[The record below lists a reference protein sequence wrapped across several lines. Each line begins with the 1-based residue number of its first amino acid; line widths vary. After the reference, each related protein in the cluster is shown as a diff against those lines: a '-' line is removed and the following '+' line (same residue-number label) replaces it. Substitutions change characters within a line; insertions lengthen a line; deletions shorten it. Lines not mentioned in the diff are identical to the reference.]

1 MVDILRPEKTCS
13 SFNSYHIMKRLILL
27 FFILLNASL
36 LFAQKRDSTIAK
48 PGKARNVD
56 GAMMNPSTDILS
68 NISSAPEFSK
78 FVSSI
83 KATGLA
89 DTFSTVQ
96 ITVFAPINKAFDI
109 LPAGKLDTLLLPAH
123 NKELSNLL
131 KYHAVAGR
139 ISSKDLNRL
148 IKAGNGQATLTTLQG
163 GNLKA
168 SINANRNIVLT
179 DDEGNQS
186 IVSKFD
192 IQDSNG
198 LLHVI
203 TNILTPKSAP

>member
-1 MVDILRPEKTCS
+1 
-13 SFNSYHIMKRLILL
+13 MKKLILL
-27 FFILLNASL
+27 IFILLSASS
-36 LFAQKRDSTIAK
+36 LFAQKPDSTITK

-56 GAMMNPSTDILS
+56 GAIINPSTDILG

-78 FVSSI
+78 FAGAI
-83 KATGLA
+83 KATALA

-96 ITVFAPINKAFDI
+96 ITVFAPTNKAFDK

-123 NKELSNLL
+123 NIELANLL

-139 ISSKDLNRL
+139 ISSKDLNRQ
-148 IKAGNGQATLTTLQG
+148 IKAGNGQAILTTLQG
-163 GNLKA
+163 GTLKA

-186 IVSKFD
+186 IISKFD
-192 IQDSNG
+192 IQNSNG
-198 LLHVI
+198 LLYVI
-203 TNILTPKSAP
+203 TDVLTPKSAP

>member
-1 MVDILRPEKTCS
+1 
-13 SFNSYHIMKRLILL
+13 MKRLILL
-27 FFILLNASL
+27 FFILLNAYS
-36 LFAQKRDSTIAK
+36 LFAQKPDSTIAK

-56 GAMMNPSTDILS
+56 GAMMNPSTDILG

-78 FVSSI
+78 FVSAI
-83 KATGLA
+83 KATALA
-89 DTFSTVQ
+89 DTFRTVQ
-96 ITVFAPINKAFDI
+96 ITVFAPINKAFDK

-123 NKELSNLL
+123 NAELANLL

-163 GNLKA
+163 STLKA

-186 IVSKFD
+186 VISKFD
-192 IQDSNG
+192 IQNSNG

-203 TNILTPKSAP
+203 TNVLTPKSTL